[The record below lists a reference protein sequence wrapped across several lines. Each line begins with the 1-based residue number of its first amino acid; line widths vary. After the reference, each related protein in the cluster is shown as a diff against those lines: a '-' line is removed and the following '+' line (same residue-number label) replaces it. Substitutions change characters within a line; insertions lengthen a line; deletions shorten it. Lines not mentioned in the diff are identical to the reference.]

1 MMHRRYT
8 AVLAGWLMVGCLVSV
23 GYGETV
29 VHTTTVPAGVPG
41 DFKLRDDFLYLELEN
56 ASQATSATNN
66 DPGKTVFSSLQ
77 SDNWWGTASPD
88 GALGANRGSGNQS
101 SLSASI
107 YWVDLPAPQAGQWD
121 VYLRHALSSTLND
134 TTTLKSVTNTF
145 YVGTGYNNSNSQ
157 QPLTGQTLV
166 GSATISSY
174 SEAPKI
180 VQWDYL
186 GRIALDGSTLDTFR
200 LKLDSVYSCQQGDTV
215 LMIRLPEPTA
225 ALSLVIGVL
234 GLGFW
239 RGRRHAVG

>member
-1 MMHRRYT
+1 MMHRRFAT
-8 AVLAGWLMVGCLVSV
+8 VLAGWLMVGCLVSP
-23 GYGETV
+23 GYGTIM
-29 VHTTTVPAGVPG
+29 HTTTLPAGVPG
-41 DFKLRDDFLYLELEN
+41 DFKERGDYLYLELEN
-56 ASQATSATNN
+56 ASQAASATNN

-77 SDNWWGTASPD
+77 SDNWWGTASLD
-88 GALGANRGSGNQS
+88 GALEANRGSGNQS

-121 VYLRHALSSTLND
+121 VYLRHALSSTLNG

-145 YVGTGYNNSNSQ
+145 YVGTGYNNSNTQ
-157 QPLTGQTLV
+157 QPLTGQTLI

-180 VQWDYL
+180 IQWDYL
-186 GRIALDGSTLDTFR
+186 GRIVMDGSTQDTFR

-215 LMIRLPEPTA
+215 LMIRLPEPATVVSL
-225 ALSLVIGVL
+225 ALGVL

-239 RGRRHAVG
+239 RARRRDAD